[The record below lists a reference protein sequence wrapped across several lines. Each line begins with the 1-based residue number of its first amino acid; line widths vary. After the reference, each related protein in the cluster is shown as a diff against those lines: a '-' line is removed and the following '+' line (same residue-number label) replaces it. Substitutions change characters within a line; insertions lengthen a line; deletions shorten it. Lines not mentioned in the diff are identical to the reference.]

1 MERLHSLFGFVA
13 ILGAAW
19 ALCPKD
25 RRRNVNRRT
34 LAFGIVLLV
43 VSSVIVLKTPVKQAF
58 ASMQAGVD
66 ALMGFCDVGSKFVF
80 GEEIVNP
87 GGKLGFVFFARAL
100 PPILFFSALMSVL
113 YHLRILPMIVR
124 FLGRTLSKVLGTSGA
139 ESFSTAADIFVGQT
153 EAPLTIRPYLAKA
166 TLSELHACMTAGF
179 ATTAG
184 AVLVTYATMLKPW
197 IDGIAGHLIA
207 CSVLCAP
214 ASLVIA
220 KLLLPENAE
229 PETAGR
235 TDLELPRSSTNLI
248 DAIAAGTTDGLRLA
262 VNVAGMLIVFIALT
276 ALLDA
281 GLGYVWG
288 LFQNLGG
295 EVGGWLSRE
304 PWSLSMLFGWIF
316 RPLAWVLGMPASDVP
331 FAAAL
336 LGKKTVM
343 NEWIA
348 YQDMAQTLA
357 KDPTALSERGRLI
370 LSYALCGFANFGS
383 IGIQIGG
390 YAALEPSRR
399 GDFAKVALRAMIG
412 GLLTT
417 CLVAALV
424 GVIA

>member
-1 MERLHSLFGFVA
+1 
-13 ILGAAW
+13 
-19 ALCPKD
+19 
-25 RRRNVNRRT
+25 
-34 LAFGIVLLV
+34 
-43 VSSVIVLKTPVKQAF
+43 
-58 ASMQAGVD
+58 
-66 ALMGFCDVGSKFVF
+66 
-80 GEEIVNP
+80 
-87 GGKLGFVFFARAL
+87 
-100 PPILFFSALMSVL
+100 MSVL

-288 LFQNLGG
+288 LFQSLGG

-336 LGKKTVM
+336 LG
-343 NEWIA
+343 
-348 YQDMAQTLA
+348 